1 MNETASLNGTS
12 SPQNSA
18 YYISSF
24 FLSRD
29 LCSAAHKKGFI
40 SLYNRQKFYK
50 VQFKKFSLNVII
62 LYSLFCP
69 VHKYFVYW
77 KLGRHLRQ
85 GGGSKSFSTATP
97 IHRSKYWLNFS
108 FPPRVLLDI
117 SLEYLRTSMLYYNT
131 KKLFSQHIANPS
143 QNPYLHYYM
152 ALAYCRTTDL
162 DNILVKI
169 GYICPDISNLVFTS
183 NMW

>member
-85 GGGSKSFSTATP
+85 QIFFNRYSPPSLQMLIEFFISSKSTT
-97 IHRSKYWLNFS
+97 KYF
-108 FPPRVLLDI
+108 FRIFAYIYALLQ
-117 SLEYLRTSMLYYNT
+117 Y
-131 KKLFSQHIANPS
+131 
-143 QNPYLHYYM
+143 
-152 ALAYCRTTDL
+152 
-162 DNILVKI
+162 
-169 GYICPDISNLVFTS
+169 
-183 NMW
+183 